1 MLDGWGQAIIVLNT
15 NTLSQSEIGV
25 YVTSHKTYFSICY
38 FDIGLKGRII
48 NLSNVFFLNLNS
60 IGSHC
65 AKM

>member
-1 MLDGWGQAIIVLNT
+1 MLERWGQAIIVPNT

-48 NLSNVFFLNLNS
+48 NLSNVKDKLAL
-60 IGSHC
+60 
-65 AKM
+65 

>member
-1 MLDGWGQAIIVLNT
+1 MIAIT

-38 FDIGLKGRII
+38 FDIGLQGRMS
-48 NLSNVFFLNLNS
+48 NLSYVFFLKSNS